1 MQDREQFTRL
11 TETYMDTVY
20 RVALNYLRSPDQAED
35 ICQEVFLRL
44 FRTKESFADE
54 AHVKYWLIHVAL
66 NECKRTLAAPWR
78 KDTPSIGSPTG

>member
-54 AHVKYWLIHVAL
+54 AHVKYWLIHVAIRSASL
-66 NECKRTLAAPWR
+66 TILALPASVSL
-78 KDTPSIGSPTG
+78 TS